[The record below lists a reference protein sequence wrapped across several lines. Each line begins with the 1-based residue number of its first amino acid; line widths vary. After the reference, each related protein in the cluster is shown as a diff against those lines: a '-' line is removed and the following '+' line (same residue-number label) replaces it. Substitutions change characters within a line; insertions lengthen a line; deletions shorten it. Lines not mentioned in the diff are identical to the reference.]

1 MSTVLACLDTSAASG
16 SVLESALKLARLT
29 GADVEA
35 IHLVTDGSETVERLA
50 SQNGVGLRL
59 LTGPVEQA
67 LREAVAEPGVIAAV
81 LGARGTTGGRRPAGR
96 TTLYILEHIGKPIL
110 VVPPDAG
117 GLPPGPFRR
126 LLVPLEG
133 TDASSRLVAEALS
146 ALIVADVEMLA
157 LHVFTPG
164 SLPPVLDRP
173 VRDLQI
179 LGGEFLARHLPG
191 AGRIEMRAGPV
202 AATVCEVCRQEGA
215 DLIVMGW
222 SQDRSGGRAAVIHEV
237 LGQSPAPILVLP
249 FGHTPG
255 VEPKTD

>member
-1 MSTVLACLDTSAASG
+1 VRTVLACLDTSAASRP
-16 SVLESALKLARLT
+16 VLESALKLARLT

-35 IHLVTDGSETVERLA
+35 VHLPTDGSATVERLA
-50 SQNGVGLRL
+50 SHNAVGLRL
-59 LTGPVEQA
+59 LTGPVERA
-67 LREAVAEPGVIAAV
+67 LRGAVAERGVIAAV
-81 LGARGTTGGRRPAGR
+81 LGARGTVDGRRPPGR
-96 TTLYILEHIGKPIL
+96 TTLNILEHVGKPIL
-110 VVPPDAG
+110 VVPPEAG
-117 GLPPGPFRR
+117 GLPTGAFRR

-133 TDASSRLVAEALS
+133 IDASSRLVAEALS
-146 ALIVADVEMLA
+146 DLIVADVELVA

-164 SLPPVLDRP
+164 SSPRVLDRP

-179 LGGEFLARHLPG
+179 LGGEFLARHLAG
-191 AGRIEMRAGPV
+191 AGRIEMRTGPV
-202 AATVCEVCRQEGA
+202 AATVCEVCRQEGT

-222 SQDRSGGRAAVIHEV
+222 SQDRSGGRAAVILEV